1 MARFRVYTKGA
12 VERLLGLCDYWYGE
26 RTEDDYDSQTLV
38 KLTEDDAK
46 LIEEN
51 MAALSSQGLRVLAFA
66 TKELGDADMND
77 REQVESHL
85 IFQGLIGIYDPP
97 REESAQSVKSCHKA
111 GINVH
116 MLTGDHPGT
125 AKAIAQEVGI
135 LPHNLYHYSEDV
147 VKVMVMSANDFDAL
161 TDDEIDN
168 LPVLPLV
175 IARCAPKPKFV

>member
-1 MARFRVYTKGA
+1 M
-12 VERLLGLCDYWYGE
+12 CDYWYGE

-38 KLTEDDAK
+38 KLTEDDVK

-97 REESAQSVKSCHKA
+97 RESLLS
-111 GINVH
+111 
-116 MLTGDHPGT
+116 
-125 AKAIAQEVGI
+125 
-135 LPHNLYHYSEDV
+135 
-147 VKVMVMSANDFDAL
+147 
-161 TDDEIDN
+161 
-168 LPVLPLV
+168 
-175 IARCAPKPKFV
+175 R

>member
-1 MARFRVYTKGA
+1 
-12 VERLLGLCDYWYGE
+12 
-26 RTEDDYDSQTLV
+26 
-38 KLTEDDAK
+38 
-46 LIEEN
+46 
-51 MAALSSQGLRVLAFA
+51 
-66 TKELGDADMND
+66 
-77 REQVESHL
+77 
-85 IFQGLIGIYDPP
+85 
-97 REESAQSVKSCHKA
+97 
-111 GINVH
+111 

-175 IARCAPKPKFV
+175 ICRCAPKPKFV